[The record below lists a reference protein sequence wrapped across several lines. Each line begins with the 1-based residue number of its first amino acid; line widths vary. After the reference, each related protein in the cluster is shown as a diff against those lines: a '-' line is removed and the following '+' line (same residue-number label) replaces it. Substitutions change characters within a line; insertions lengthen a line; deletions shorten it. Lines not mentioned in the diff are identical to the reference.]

1 MVSDTGNVNKN
12 SQDQLEQNE
21 RNGYFYLEVQ
31 EEPFGQGLLFTPRE
45 IVALS
50 YLLGIL
56 EE

>member
-31 EEPFGQGLLFTPRE
+31 EEPFGQGLLFTPWE